1 MRTTPPKVWSAKAC
15 AFGAAVVLT
24 SCAITSCA
32 TTAPSPKQFQN
43 FYVPPRHIPT
53 EIQPIDPPD
62 VNTTGLVS
70 AFYANEV
77 PSLAPG
83 LPAIPRPSDAE
94 FLIKRAD
101 DYFAS
106 GKRAFQGGNMDIARR
121 DFDRSI
127 EVLLSAPENVIDRPK
142 LERRVEQLVEEIYR
156 YDVDQDSAPD
166 ADTDAAVNYD
176 ESPKDD
182 ILNMTF
188 PVDPS
193 LRSKVQ
199 EQIRATSS
207 QLPLQTNDAVISFIN
222 YFSSPKGK
230 RVIAYGLQHSGRY
243 RAMIQRI
250 LREEGVPEELI
261 YLAQAE
267 SGFSPRAM
275 SKALCVGVW
284 QFATFRGREY
294 GLNQRPG
301 TDDRMDPERATRA
314 AARHLHDL
322 FDHFGDWYLAMA
334 AYNCGPGCV
343 DKAVQRTGY
352 ADFWELRRL
361 NVLPKET
368 ANYVP
373 AILAMTIVAK
383 NAKDYGLEDLE
394 FEKPVEY
401 ETVELESATHMSLI
415 ADALDRPLTELRELN
430 PSVLRS
436 VAPSGHPVHVPV
448 GTLAQVQ
455 AALQA
460 VPASRRDSWR
470 VHRMESGE
478 TLADVARRFNVTTSV
493 LASANRAAV
502 DEPEAGSFIAVPVA
516 YPGDRTP
523 VRSAK
528 VVRKPAGKVVATSK
542 TSPKPAATARPVTT
556 ASATPLA
563 QHKPAT
569 QPATRPANK
578 NISKAPV
585 SKPASRS

>member
-1 MRTTPPKVWSAKAC
+1 MRTHPPKVWSVRAC
-15 AFGAAVVLT
+15 LSGAAVVLT
-24 SCAITSCA
+24 SCVITSCA
-32 TTAPSPKQFQN
+32 TTTPSPRQFQN
-43 FYVPPRHIPT
+43 FYVPPRPMPT

-62 VNTTGLVS
+62 ANTQILVS
-70 AFYANEV
+70 AFYANEA
-77 PSLAPG
+77 PSLANA
-83 LPAIPRPSDAE
+83 LPSIPRPSDAE

-127 EVLLSAPENVIDRPK
+127 ETLLSAPDNVIDRPK

-156 YDVDQDSAPD
+156 YDVDQDSASD

-207 QLPLQTNDAVISFIN
+207 QLPLETNDAVLSFVN
-222 YFSSPKGK
+222 YFSSTKGK
-230 RVIAYGLQHSGRY
+230 KVMAYGLQHSGRY

-284 QFATFRGREY
+284 QFAAFRGREY
-294 GLNQRPG
+294 GLNQVAG
-301 TDDRMDPERATRA
+301 TDDRMDPERATHA

-322 FDHFGDWYLAMA
+322 YDHFGDWYLAMA

-373 AILAMTIVAK
+373 AILAMTIIGK
-383 NAKDYGLEDLE
+383 NAKDYGLDDLE

-401 ETVELESATHMSLI
+401 ETVELESATHMALI

-430 PSVLRS
+430 PSVMRS
-436 VAPSGHPVHVPV
+436 VAPAGHAIHVPV
-448 GTLAQVQ
+448 GTLPQVQ

-460 VPASRRDSWR
+460 VPSARRDSWR
-470 VHRMESGE
+470 VHRMEAGE
-478 TLADVARRFNVTTSV
+478 TLADVAHRFSVTVSV
-493 LASANRAAV
+493 LASANRASV
-502 DEPEAGSFIAVPVA
+502 DAPEAGSFIAVPVA
-516 YPGDRTP
+516 YPGDRAP
-523 VRSAK
+523 ARSARL
-528 VVRKPAGKVVATSK
+528 VRKPATRVVASTKASV
-542 TSPKPAATARPVTT
+542 KPVAAHPTAPHAAV
-556 ASATPLA
+556 PLA

-569 QPATRPANK
+569 K
-578 NISKAPV
+578 NISKAPA
-585 SKPASRS
+585 KPAARS